1 MLKLLKS
8 ILTLWLKV
16 IFYQA
21 NRYNIKGK
29 EYLKTLE
36 KYYIVDIGLRYSLL
50 GSRSYD
56 TGHILEM
63 SSI

>member
-1 MLKLLKS
+1 M
-8 ILTLWLKV
+8 KV

-56 TGHILEM
+56 TGHILV
-63 SSI
+63 